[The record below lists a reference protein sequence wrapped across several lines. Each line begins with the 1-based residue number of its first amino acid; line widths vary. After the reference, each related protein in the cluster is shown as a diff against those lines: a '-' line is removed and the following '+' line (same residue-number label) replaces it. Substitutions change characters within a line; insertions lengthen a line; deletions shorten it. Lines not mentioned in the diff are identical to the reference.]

1 MEEAVGSGGW
11 PTQGPRD
18 LEASLPGGPSD
29 QELLAGLGRSDPQAS
44 AAFIELFQ
52 RRVFGLAKSIVAD
65 PQQAED
71 IAQEA
76 FVRAWRH
83 AGSYDSQ
90 RGPVSAW
97 LMRIT
102 RNLAIDALRKH
113 RAQPMDP
120 ERLTVALG
128 HTTSAAGPEESAAL
142 AVDRGQ
148 VQQALSQLRPEQR
161 HAIVQAVFFGRTGP
175 EIAQSEG
182 IPLGTVKT
190 RIRLGMLKLRKIVID
205 AELTPLSGTTPFNP
219 RARKE
224 RRPQPCP
231 AMSTMS

>member
-1 MEEAVGSGGW
+1 MEEAVGSGGCS
-11 PTQGPRD
+11 TQGPRD

-29 QELLAGLGRSDPQAS
+29 EELLVGLGRSDPQAS

-97 LMRIT
+97 LLRIT

-148 VQQALSQLRPEQR
+148 VEQALSQLRPEQR
-161 HAIVQAVFFGRTGP
+161 HAIVLAVFFGRTGS

-205 AELTPLSGTTPFNP
+205 DELAPLSGTTAFNP

-231 AMSTMS
+231 AMSTVS

>member
-1 MEEAVGSGGW
+1 MEEAVGSGGCSA
-11 PTQGPRD
+11 QGLRD
-18 LEASLPGGPSD
+18 LEASLLSGPSD

-44 AAFIELFQ
+44 AAFIDLFQ

-97 LMRIT
+97 LLRIT

-120 ERLTVALG
+120 ERLTAELS
-128 HTTSAAGPEESAAL
+128 HTTSAAGPEESAVL

-161 HAIVQAVFFGRTGP
+161 NAIVLAVFFGRTGP

-205 AELTPLSGTTPFNP
+205 DELTPLSGTTAFNP
-219 RARKE
+219 RSRQE
-224 RRPQPCP
+224 RRPQACP
-231 AMSTMS
+231 AMS

>member
-1 MEEAVGSGGW
+1 MSGRCETRASVRGPRGRFGGIRHGRGSGVGVT
-11 PTQGPRD
+11 PPS
-18 LEASLPGGPSD
+18 EASLPGGPSD

-97 LMRIT
+97 L
-102 RNLAIDALRKH
+102 L
-113 RAQPMDP
+113 PSP
-120 ERLTVALG
+120 C
-128 HTTSAAGPEESAAL
+128 TS
-142 AVDRGQ
+142 R
-148 VQQALSQLRPEQR
+148 
-161 HAIVQAVFFGRTGP
+161 
-175 EIAQSEG
+175 
-182 IPLGTVKT
+182 
-190 RIRLGMLKLRKIVID
+190 
-205 AELTPLSGTTPFNP
+205 
-219 RARKE
+219 
-224 RRPQPCP
+224 
-231 AMSTMS
+231 

>member
-1 MEEAVGSGGW
+1 MEQAMASDGCSA
-11 PTQGPRD
+11 QGPRG
-18 LEASLPGGPSD
+18 LKASLPREPSD

-65 PQQAED
+65 REQAED

-83 AGSYDSQ
+83 AGSYDSR

-97 LMRIT
+97 LLRIT

-128 HTTSAAGPEESAAL
+128 HTTAAAGPEELATH
-142 AVDRGQ
+142 AVDRGK
-148 VQQALSQLRPEQR
+148 VHQALSQLRPEQR
-161 HAIVQAVFFGRTGP
+161 HAIVLAMFFGRTGL

-190 RIRLGMLKLRKIVID
+190 RIRLGMLKLRKIVVD
-205 AELTPLSGTTPFNP
+205 DELTPLSGTTAFNP
-219 RARKE
+219 RARQE
-224 RRPQPCP
+224 RRSQACP
-231 AMSTMS
+231 AMSMTS